1 MTREDGSCPD
11 AEHQG
16 EYCIEARTRI
26 CNGSG
31 CRSVC
36 EPAQQWDNGR
46 LRGRGQWYG
55 GLCVQLQ
62 CLYGGRA
69 RKLGQL
75 VLDHLSAQLDLNPR
89 GVFVRTKEE
98 KGHYDDG
105 SVQDWYYLISYSVE
119 GGHPGMIIEHAYM
132 DNPHDNAILK
142 DEAQLKAMGTADADA
157 IASYYNLQI
166 KTKTEN

>member
-1 MTREDGSCPD
+1 MKDDSFDCTLIAHLRIFLLFYRLL
-11 AEHQG
+11 
-16 EYCIEARTRI
+16 YCLILPE
-26 CNGSG
+26 N
-31 CRSVC
+31 
-36 EPAQQWDNGR
+36 R
-46 LRGRGQWYG
+46 LFFGIWK
-55 GLCVQLQ
+55 V
-62 CLYGGRA
+62 
-69 RKLGQL
+69 
-75 VLDHLSAQLDLNPR
+75 VEI
-89 GVFVRTKEE
+89 EE

>member
-1 MTREDGSCPD
+1 M
-11 AEHQG
+11 
-16 EYCIEARTRI
+16 
-26 CNGSG
+26 
-31 CRSVC
+31 
-36 EPAQQWDNGR
+36 
-46 LRGRGQWYG
+46 
-55 GLCVQLQ
+55 
-62 CLYGGRA
+62 
-69 RKLGQL
+69 
-75 VLDHLSAQLDLNPR
+75 
-89 GVFVRTKEE
+89 FRTKEE

-166 KTKTEN
+166 KTKNEN